1 MSRRALLVGSQ
12 TGSLVGVNGDVEVMA
27 EALKGHDFD
36 VEMITERK
44 ATRAGIAGAY
54 QDLVAVTTPG
64 DAVVVYYSGHGGRS
78 ANAMRTREPSQP
90 DWLQYIVPTDIDD
103 RSGGEF
109 RGILAEE
116 LSALQRQLTDK
127 TENVTSI
134 FDCCHSARMFRDPS
148 IVPKAND
155 HLGFPWKAVA
165 ERWDAV
171 RAHGGAD
178 LGDAN
183 PLAVQVVACGPAQS
197 AYELAESSIG
207 GSHGA
212 LTAALVSVLRRG
224 DVAQL
229 SWREVIEIVRPQ
241 ILDVVPSQRPDILG
255 PQSARLLFSLTEK
268 DVSGVLNIVEADR
281 GVWVERAAL
290 FGVALGDSYALVAP
304 GGDPAHPIAK
314 GVIDAVVGDRG
325 RLSFEQPLTSP
336 VGEGV
341 MAYPVEVSL
350 GRRPVAVTPA
360 GHPDR
365 QRVVEAF
372 RNSPTVRVVADAPP
386 TGVLATLVLDDEGVA
401 ILDALGEPLADQP
414 RTVTDATMMVLA
426 SSLLKLARATHI
438 RELESGAGPASLPN
452 DVKISFSRLN
462 PATKQETLLQVG
474 DHLFVGDLF
483 VVRIEN
489 RSAEDRFVS
498 LLDIG
503 LAGAVTILT
512 PSETSGV
519 TLARGEKYTVGEN
532 TAHVLE
538 GIKFFWPEGLPAGGP
553 RPETI
558 LTIIA
563 DSPVD
568 GLTALQQ
575 TGVKTRSVAR
585 SPSSSIERLIADL
598 SVGTRDVAPQVS
610 APREKRYRVH
620 RFDFLLHPTTRAAES
635 GLAEAEFEIDARPDP
650 TFQLIV
656 PRSSAPP
663 PHQVSVRLADLT
675 VHSNRSILA
684 TKVRVDFLVVTAP
697 TDAAMVPYQA
707 RSVFVDRVKSGD
719 RLPYDNLLIYDGPV
733 DRFLDIA
740 VWVSKADEREV
751 ELAELLQTELNGREV
766 AGAIATLAA
775 LAVAAPTAAVV
786 AGSIGAV
793 ATLVRTGARLLSAF
807 AGTSIGVY
815 RTSLL
820 PHERFG
826 AGDPAQRHPGA
837 GAINA
842 QDMSLAYEVVDAAP
856 LQRDS

>member
-1 MSRRALLVGSQ
+1 MSRRALLIGSQ
-12 TGSLVGVNGDVEVMA
+12 TGSLAGVHGDVEVMS
-27 EALKGHDFD
+27 EALTGHDFD
-36 VEMITERK
+36 VEAITEQK
-44 ATRAGIAGAY
+44 ATRVGILGAY
-54 QDLVAVTTPG
+54 QDLLSATTSG

-78 ANAMRTREPSQP
+78 ANGMRTREPSQP
-90 DWLQYIVPTDIDD
+90 AWLQYIVPTDIDD

-127 TENVTSI
+127 TENVISI
-134 FDCCHSARMFRDPS
+134 FDCCHSARMFRDSS

-155 HLGFPWKAVA
+155 HLGFPWEAVA
-165 ERWDAV
+165 ARWDEV
-171 RAHGGAD
+171 RARGGID
-178 LGDAN
+178 LGDVN

-212 LTAALVSVLRRG
+212 LTAALVSVLRRS
-224 DVAQL
+224 DAAQL

-241 ILDVVPSQRPDILG
+241 ILDVVPAQRPDILG
-255 PQSARLLFSLTEK
+255 PQSARLLFSLAEK
-268 DVSGVLNIVEADR
+268 DASGVLSIVEADG

-304 GGDPAHPIAK
+304 GGDPAHPIAV
-314 GVIDAVVGDRG
+314 GVVDAVVGDRG
-325 RLSFEQPLTSP
+325 RLGFDQPLTSR

-341 MAYPVEVSL
+341 LAYPVEVSL
-350 GRRPVAVTPA
+350 GRRPVAVSPA

-365 QRVVEAF
+365 QRVVEAL
-372 RNSPTVRVVADAPP
+372 RSSPTVRVVVEAPP
-386 TGVLATLVLDDEGVA
+386 TSVLATLALDDEGVV
-401 ILDALGEPLADQP
+401 ILDALGEPLSSRP
-414 RTVTDATMMVLA
+414 RPITDATMRVLA

-438 RELESGAGPASLPN
+438 RELESGAGTTELPD
-452 DVKISFSRLN
+452 DVEITFSRLD
-462 PATKQETLLQVG
+462 PATKQETMLSDG
-474 DHLFVGDLF
+474 DHLFVGDALIARIKNQSSE
-483 VVRIEN
+483 VRC
-489 RSAEDRFVS
+489 VS

-503 LAGAVTILT
+503 LTGAVTILT
-512 PSETSGV
+512 PSEISGV
-519 TLARGEKYTVGEN
+519 TLAGGEKYVVGEN
-532 TAHVLE
+532 AAHVLE
-538 GIKFFWPEGLPAGGP
+538 GIKFFWPEGLPALGP

-558 LTIIA
+558 LTILA
-563 DSPVD
+563 DSPIS
-568 GLTALQQ
+568 GLMALEQ
-575 TGVKTRSVAR
+575 TGVKTRGAT
-585 SPSSSIERLIADL
+585 SPRSSIERLIADL
-598 SVGTRDVAPQVS
+598 SVGTRDLTPQAS
-610 APREKRYRVH
+610 TPNGTRYRVQ
-620 RFDFLLHPTTRAAES
+620 RFDFLLHPTTRAPES
-635 GLAEAEFEIDARPDP
+635 GSTEAKFEIDARPDP

-656 PRSSAPP
+656 PRSPTPP
-663 PHQVSVRLADLT
+663 PHDVSVRLADLT

-697 TDAAMVPYQA
+697 TDAAMVPYEA

-740 VWVSKADEREV
+740 VWVSKADDREV
-751 ELAELLQTELNGREV
+751 GLAELLQTELNSGEV
-766 AGAIATLAA
+766 AGAMATLAA
-775 LAVAAPTAAVV
+775 LAIAAPTAAVV
-786 AGSIGAV
+786 AGSVGAV

-826 AGDPAQRHPGA
+826 AGDPAQRHPVA

-856 LQRDS
+856 V

>member
-1 MSRRALLVGSQ
+1 MSRRALLIGSQ
-12 TGSLVGVNGDVEVMA
+12 TGSLVGVHGDVEVMA
-27 EALKGHDFD
+27 EALNGHNFD
-36 VEMITERK
+36 VEVITEQK
-44 ATRAGIAGAY
+44 ATRARILGAY
-54 QDLVAVTTPG
+54 QDLVEATTSG
-64 DAVVVYYSGHGGRS
+64 DAVVVFYSGHGGRS
-78 ANAMRTREPSQP
+78 ANVMRVREPSQP
-90 DWLQYIVPTDIDD
+90 AWLQYIVPTDIDD

-127 TENVTSI
+127 TENVISI

-155 HLGFPWKAVA
+155 HLGFPWEAVA
-165 ERWDAV
+165 ARWDEV
-171 RAHGGAD
+171 RARGGID
-178 LGDAN
+178 LGDVN
-183 PLAVQVVACGPAQS
+183 PFAVQVVACGPAQS

-224 DVAQL
+224 DADQL

-255 PQSARLLFSLTEK
+255 PQSARLLFSLAEK
-268 DVSGVLNIVEADR
+268 DASGVLSVIESDG

-290 FGVALGDSYALVAP
+290 FGVAIGDSYALVAS

-325 RLSFEQPLTSP
+325 RLSFDQPLALP

-341 MAYPVEVSL
+341 LAYPVEVSF
-350 GRRPVAVTPA
+350 GRRPVAVSPA

-372 RNSPTVRVVADAPP
+372 RNSPTVRVVAEAPP
-386 TGVLATLVLDDEGVA
+386 SGVLATLALDEGGVV
-401 ILDALGEPLADQP
+401 ILDALGEPLSSEP
-414 RTVTDATMMVLA
+414 RPITDATMAVLA

-438 RELESGAGPASLPN
+438 RELESGAGPTGLPD
-452 DVKISFSRLN
+452 DVKISFSRLD
-462 PATKQETLLQVG
+462 PMTKQETLLQVG
-474 DHLFVGDLF
+474 DHLFVGDVL
-483 VVRIEN
+483 VARIEN
-489 RSAEDRFVS
+489 HSSEVRCVS

-503 LAGAVTILT
+503 LTGAVKILT
-512 PSETSGV
+512 PSEISGV
-519 TLARGEKYTVGEN
+519 TLASGEKYTVGEN
-532 TAHVLE
+532 AAHLLE
-538 GIKFFWPEGLPAGGP
+538 GIRFFWPVGLPALGP

-558 LTIIA
+558 LTIVGDDPI
-563 DSPVD
+563 S
-568 GLTALQQ
+568 GLTALEQ
-575 TGVKTRSVAR
+575 TGVKTRSAT
-585 SPSSSIERLIADL
+585 SPTSSIERLIADL
-598 SVGTRDVAPQVS
+598 SVGTRDVTPQAAAPGGT
-610 APREKRYRVH
+610 RYRVE
-620 RFDFLLHPTTRAAES
+620 RFDFLLHPTERASDS
-635 GLAEAEFEIDARPDP
+635 GSAEAEFEIDARPDP

-656 PRSSAPP
+656 PRSPIPP
-663 PHQVSVRLADLT
+663 PHEVSVRLADLT

-740 VWVSKADEREV
+740 VWVSKADDRDV
-751 ELAELLQTELNGREV
+751 GLAELLQTELNSTQV

-786 AGSIGAV
+786 AGSVGAV
-793 ATLVRTGARLLSAF
+793 ATLIRTGARLLSAF

-820 PHERFG
+820 PYERFG
-826 AGDPAQRHPGA
+826 AGDPAQRHPAA

-856 LQRDS
+856 LQGDS

>member
-1 MSRRALLVGSQ
+1 MS
-12 TGSLVGVNGDVEVMA
+12 
-27 EALKGHDFD
+27 EALTGHGFD
-36 VEMITERK
+36 VEAITQQK
-44 ATRAGIAGAY
+44 ATRAGIVGAY
-54 QDLVAVTTPG
+54 QDLVAVTASG
-64 DAVVVYYSGHGGRS
+64 DVVVVFYSGHGGRS
-78 ANAMRTREPSQP
+78 ANAMRTRAPSQP
-90 DWLQYIVPTDIDD
+90 AWLQYIVPTDIDD
-103 RSGGEF
+103 RSGGDF

-127 TENVTSI
+127 TENVASI

-155 HLGFPWKAVA
+155 HLGFPWEAVA
-165 ERWDAV
+165 ARWDAV
-171 RAHGGAD
+171 RAGGGID
-178 LGDAN
+178 LGDVN
-183 PLAVQVVACGPAQS
+183 PFAVQVVACGPAQS
-197 AYELAESSIG
+197 AYELTESSIG

-224 DVAQL
+224 DAAQL

-268 DVSGVLNIVEADR
+268 DASGVLSIVESDE
-281 GVWVERAAL
+281 GLWVERAAL
-290 FGVALGDSYALVAP
+290 FGVAVGDSYALVAP
-304 GGDPAHPIAK
+304 GGDLEHPIAV
-314 GVIDAVVGDRG
+314 GVVDAVMGDRG

-341 MAYPVEVSL
+341 LAYPVEVSL

-365 QRVVEAF
+365 QFVVEAF
-372 RNSPTVRVVADAPP
+372 RNSPTVRVVAEAPP
-386 TGVLATLVLDDEGVA
+386 SGVLATLALDDEGVV
-401 ILDALGEPLADQP
+401 ILDALGEPLADRP
-414 RTVTDATMMVLA
+414 RPITDATMSVVKT
-426 SSLLKLARATHI
+426 SLLKLARATHV
-438 RELESGAGPASLPN
+438 RELESGVGPTELPD
-452 DVKISFSRLN
+452 DVEISFSRLD
-462 PATKQETLLQVG
+462 PATKHETLLEVG
-474 DHLFVGDLF
+474 DHLFVGDVL
-483 VVRIEN
+483 VARIEN

-503 LAGAVTILT
+503 LTGAVTILT

-519 TLARGEKYTVGEN
+519 TLAGGEKYTVGAN
-532 TAHVLE
+532 AAHVLE
-538 GIKFFWPEGLPAGGP
+538 GIKLFWPEGLAADGP
-553 RPETI
+553 RPETV
-558 LTIIA
+558 LTIVA
-563 DSPVD
+563 DHPIS
-568 GLTALQQ
+568 GLEALQQ

-598 SVGTRDVAPQVS
+598 SVGTRDARPQAS
-610 APREKRYRVH
+610 APGETRYRVQ
-620 RFDFLLHPTTRAAES
+620 RFDFLLHPTTRPAES
-635 GLAEAEFEIDARPDP
+635 GSPEAKFEIDARPDS

-656 PRSSAPP
+656 PRSATPP
-663 PHQVSVRLADLT
+663 PHQVSVRLAELT

-684 TKVRVDFLVVTAP
+684 SKVRVDFLVVTAP
-697 TDAAMVPYQA
+697 PDATMVPYQA

-733 DRFLDIA
+733 DRFLDLA
-740 VWVSKADEREV
+740 VWVSKADHREV
-751 ELAELLQTELNGREV
+751 GLAELLQTELNGREV

-786 AGSIGAV
+786 AGSVGAV
-793 ATLVRTGARLLSAF
+793 ATLIGTGARLLSDF
-807 AGTSIGVY
+807 MGTSIGVY

-826 AGDPAQRHPGA
+826 AGDPAQRHPVA

-842 QDMSLAYEVVDAAP
+842 QDMSLAYEVVDAGP
-856 LQRDS
+856 LQGDS

>member
-1 MSRRALLVGSQ
+1 V
-12 TGSLVGVNGDVEVMA
+12 
-27 EALKGHDFD
+27 
-36 VEMITERK
+36 
-44 ATRAGIAGAY
+44 
-54 QDLVAVTTPG
+54 
-64 DAVVVYYSGHGGRS
+64 
-78 ANAMRTREPSQP
+78 
-90 DWLQYIVPTDIDD
+90 
-103 RSGGEF
+103 
-109 RGILAEE
+109 
-116 LSALQRQLTDK
+116 
-127 TENVTSI
+127 
-134 FDCCHSARMFRDPS
+134 
-148 IVPKAND
+148 
-155 HLGFPWKAVA
+155 
-165 ERWDAV
+165 
-171 RAHGGAD
+171 
-178 LGDAN
+178 N

-212 LTAALVSVLRRG
+212 LTAALVTVLRRG
-224 DVAQL
+224 DIAQL

-255 PQSARLLFSLTEK
+255 PQSARLLFSLAEK
-268 DVSGVLNIVEADR
+268 DASGVLSIVEADG

-341 MAYPVEVSL
+341 LAYPVEVSL
-350 GRRPVAVTPA
+350 GRRPVAVSPA
-360 GHPDR
+360 SHPDR
-365 QRVVEAF
+365 QRVVEALQ
-372 RNSPTVRVVADAPP
+372 NSPTVRVVAEAPP
-386 TGVLATLVLDDEGVA
+386 TSVLATLALDDEGVV
-401 ILDALGEPLADQP
+401 ILDALGEPLSSRP
-414 RTVTDATMMVLA
+414 RPITDATMTVLA

-438 RELESGAGPASLPN
+438 RELESGAGPTELPD
-452 DVKISFSRLN
+452 DVEISFSRLD
-462 PATKQETLLQVG
+462 PATKQETMLNDG
-474 DHLFVGDLF
+474 DHLFVGDALI
-483 VVRIEN
+483 VRIEN
-489 RSAEDRFVS
+489 QSSEVRCVS

-503 LAGAVTILT
+503 LTGAVTILT
-512 PSETSGV
+512 PSEISGV
-519 TLARGEKYTVGEN
+519 TLSGGEKYVVGEN
-532 TAHVLE
+532 AAHVLE

-558 LTIIA
+558 LTIVA
-563 DSPVD
+563 DNPIS
-568 GLTALQQ
+568 GLTALEQA
-575 TGVKTRSVAR
+575 GVKTRSAMR
-585 SPSSSIERLIADL
+585 PRSSIERFIADL
-598 SVGTRDVAPQVS
+598 SVGTRDLTPQAS
-610 APREKRYRVH
+610 TPNGTRYRVQ
-620 RFDFLLHPTTRAAES
+620 RFDFLLHPTTRAPES
-635 GLAEAEFEIDARPDP
+635 GSTEAKFEIDARPDP

-656 PRSSAPP
+656 PRSPIPP

-697 TDAAMVPYQA
+697 TDAAMVPYEA

-740 VWVSKADEREV
+740 VWVSKADDREV
-751 ELAELLQTELNGREV
+751 GLAELLQTELNSGEV
-766 AGAIATLAA
+766 AGAMATLAA
-775 LAVAAPTAAVV
+775 LAIAAPTAAVV
-786 AGSIGAV
+786 AGSVGAV

-826 AGDPAQRHPGA
+826 AGDPAQRHPVA

-856 LQRDS
+856 V

>member
-1 MSRRALLVGSQ
+1 MSRRALLIGSQ
-12 TGSLVGVNGDVEVMA
+12 TGSLVGVHADVEVMA
-27 EALKGHDFD
+27 EALRGHGFD
-36 VEMITERK
+36 VEAVTD
-44 ATRAGIAGAY
+44 ATRVGILGAY
-54 QDLVAVTTPG
+54 QNLVSATTSG
-64 DAVVVYYSGHGGRS
+64 DVVVVYYSGHGGRS
-78 ANAMRTREPSQP
+78 LNAMRAREPSQP
-90 DWLQYIVPTDIDD
+90 AWLQYIVPTDIDD
-103 RSGGEF
+103 RSGGDF

-171 RAHGGAD
+171 RANGGVD
-178 LGDAN
+178 LGDVN

-268 DVSGVLNIVEADR
+268 DTSGVLSIIEADG

-290 FGVALGDSYALVAP
+290 FGVAIGDSYALVAP
-304 GGDPAHPIAK
+304 GGNPVHPIAT

-325 RLSFEQPLTSP
+325 RLAFEQPLTSP
-336 VGEGV
+336 IGEGV
-341 MAYPVEVSL
+341 LAYPVEVSL

-360 GHPDR
+360 EHPDR
-365 QRVVEAF
+365 QRVVEAL

-386 TGVLATLVLDDEGVA
+386 TGVLATLALADEGVV
-401 ILDALGEPLADQP
+401 ILDALGEPLADRSRP
-414 RTVTDATMMVLA
+414 ITDATMMVLA

-438 RELESGAGPASLPN
+438 RELESGAGPTELP
-452 DVKISFSRLN
+452 DEVKITFSRLD
-462 PATKQETLLQVG
+462 PATKQETLLGEG
-474 DHLFVGDLF
+474 DHLFVGDAI
-483 VVRIEN
+483 VARIEN
-489 RSAEDRFVS
+489 QSSEVRCVS

-503 LAGAVTILT
+503 LTGAVTILT
-512 PSETSGV
+512 AAEPSGV
-519 TLARGEKYTVGEN
+519 TVAVGEKYIVGEN
-532 TAHVLE
+532 AAHVLE
-538 GIKFFWPEGLPAGGP
+538 GIKLFWPEGLPALGP

-563 DSPVD
+563 DNPVE
-568 GLTALQQ
+568 GLLALQQ

-585 SPSSSIERLIADL
+585 SPSSSIERFIADL
-598 SVGTRDVAPQVS
+598 SVGTRDLTPQAAAS
-610 APREKRYRVH
+610 GGTRYRVQ
-620 RFDFLLHPTTRAAES
+620 RFDFLLHPTTRASES
-635 GLAEAEFEIDARPDP
+635 GSVEAEFEIDARPDP
-650 TFQLIV
+650 SFQLIV
-656 PRSSAPP
+656 PRSPMPA

-697 TDAAMVPYQA
+697 TDATIMPYQA

-719 RLPYDNLLIYDGPV
+719 RLPYGNLLIYDGPV

-740 VWVSKADEREV
+740 VWVSKADDREV
-751 ELAELLQTELNGREV
+751 GLAELLQTELNGREV

-775 LAVAAPTAAVV
+775 LAVATPAAAVV
-786 AGSIGAV
+786 AGSVGAV
-793 ATLVRTGARLLSAF
+793 ATLIRTGARLLSAF

-826 AGDPAQRHPGA
+826 AGNPAQRHPVA

-856 LQRDS
+856 LQGEG